1 MNTNLNTKLEEKVLR
16 IADQYTD
23 LVELR
28 LKKVLEKPDAA
39 TLEEVKN
46 IDIKIE
52 MLNSVL
58 LASYRLA
65 LLRVKG
71 LKYK

>member
-1 MNTNLNTKLEEKVLR
+1 MNTNLNANLEEKVLR

-28 LKKVLEKPDAA
+28 LKKVLKKPDAA

-46 IDIKIE
+46 IDIQIE
-52 MLNSVL
+52 MVNSVMVT
-58 LASYRLA
+58 AYRLA

-71 LKYK
+71 MEYK

>member
-1 MNTNLNTKLEEKVLR
+1 MEKLEEKVLR
-16 IADQYTD
+16 IADQYTN
-23 LVELR
+23 LVEMR

-52 MLNSVL
+52 MLNSLVI
-58 LASYRLA
+58 SVYRLA
-65 LLRVKG
+65 VLREKG
-71 LKYK
+71 MELK

>member
-1 MNTNLNTKLEEKVLR
+1 MYTNLEDKVLR

-28 LKKVLEKPDAA
+28 LKKVLEKPDSA

-46 IDIKIE
+46 IDIQIE
-52 MLNSVL
+52 MLNSIIVT
-58 LASYRLA
+58 AYRLA

-71 LKYK
+71 MELK

>member
-1 MNTNLNTKLEEKVLR
+1 MEKLEEKVLR
-16 IADQYTD
+16 IADQYTN
-23 LVELR
+23 LVEMR

-46 IDIKIE
+46 IDIQIE
-52 MLNSVL
+52 MVNSVMVTV
-58 LASYRLA
+58 YRLA

-71 LKYK
+71 MEYK

>member
-1 MNTNLNTKLEEKVLR
+1 MEKLEEKVLR

-23 LVELR
+23 LVEMR
-28 LKKVLEKPDAA
+28 LKKVLEKSDAA

-46 IDIKIE
+46 IDIQIE
-52 MLNSVL
+52 MVNSVMVTV
-58 LASYRLA
+58 YRLA

-71 LKYK
+71 MEYK

>member
-1 MNTNLNTKLEEKVLR
+1 MYPNLNTTLEEKVLK

-23 LVELR
+23 LVGLR
-28 LKKVLEKPDAA
+28 LKKVLDKPDAA

-46 IDIKIE
+46 IDIQID

-71 LKYK
+71 LELK